1 MQIKITESVPLLSCL
16 ALHYPDT
23 AQRRLRSWIAHG
35 RVAVDGFLVSKDNF
49 PLLAGQTLW
58 VDTQC
63 QPASLDIQILFQDQH
78 LIAIYKPAGL
88 LSVATDF
95 STGLTAHDALKR
107 ACHPSRIFV
116 VHRLDKG
123 TSGVMLFAK
132 SQEGLEGLKKLLK
145 DHAICR
151 EYLAVVEGKVEPA
164 AGSWR
169 SYLREDKAFHVHECA
184 DARQGELAITHFE
197 TLDYAQ
203 GRSWLKVT
211 LETGKK
217 NQIRVHTAAAGHPVC
232 GDEKYGAKTNPIG
245 RIALHA
251 YRLTFVHP
259 VTGRSMVFQ
268 APVPLA
274 FGAIRANCKL

>member
-1 MQIKITESVPLLSCL
+1 MQIKITESGPLLSFL

-35 RVAVDGFLVSKDNF
+35 RVAVDGFTVSKDNV
-49 PLLAGQTLW
+49 LLEAGQTLW

-63 QPASLDIQILFQDQH
+63 QPASLDVQILFQDQH
-78 LIAIYKPAGL
+78 LIAINKPAGL

-95 STGLTAHDALKR
+95 STGLTAHDVLKR
-107 ACHPSRIFV
+107 ACLPTRIFV

-132 SQEGLEGLKKLLK
+132 SQEGLEGLKDLLK
-145 DHAICR
+145 SHAICR
-151 EYLAVVEGKVEPA
+151 EYLAVVEGKIEPPS
-164 AGSWR
+164 GSWK
-169 SYLREDKAFHVHECA
+169 SYLKEDKAFHVHECT
-184 DARQGELAITHFE
+184 DSRQGELAITHFE
-197 TLDYAQ
+197 RLDYAK
-203 GRSWLKVT
+203 GRSWLKVV

-245 RIALHA
+245 RLALHA
-251 YRLTFVHP
+251 YRLTFEHP
-259 VTGRSMVFQ
+259 VTGKPMVFQ
-268 APVPLA
+268 APAPPI
-274 FGAIRANCKL
+274 FSTIRVDCKL